1 MAKRVDQVGLIGFAG
16 QMGRG
21 SKWVNWVTG
30 QSGRGSSQVVG
41 QVKLAHIFQTIFFF
55 FFFEI
60 NVICQLFLNSLTVIR
75 FSLVMLLPFTNC
87 H

>member
-55 FFFEI
+55 FFGNKCNLSI
-60 NVICQLFLNSLTVIR
+60 VSKFLN
-75 FSLVMLLPFTNC
+75 C
-87 H
+87 D